1 MFDFFKLNL
10 LYGDVVQRRARIG
23 EPSEMQKSYYVKAL
37 WDPEAK
43 IWYSESD
50 IPGLVIEIHTL
61 GEFELLMMDLSPEML
76 AENVGVHGANV
87 PIDFQVFE
95 RREIAVA

>member
-1 MFDFFKLNL
+1 M
-10 LYGDVVQRRARIG
+10 LYGGHVQRRARIG
-23 EPSEMQKSYYVKAL
+23 EMAKMQKSYYVKAL

-43 IWYSESD
+43 VWYSESD
-50 IPGLVIEIHTL
+50 IPGLVIETHTL
-61 GEFELLMMDLSPEML
+61 GEFELLMMDLAPEML
-76 AENVGVHGANV
+76 AENEGVHGANV